1 MLLYEMQLDLQAES
15 VTKECNMTHD
25 HSSKTEKKPPAEA
38 QKLTR
43 ESHEE
48 YLLDKALAQ
57 TFPASD
63 PVAEMPTET
72 VSSEEAQAKETL
84 LDIGI
89 EMTFPA
95 SDPVS
100 VSSSITRIEH
110 SPDAVDAHIDHQNSN
125 EIEEAEKAAK
135 KTHK

>member
-1 MLLYEMQLDLQAES
+1 MAHHDTARAS
-15 VTKECNMTHD
+15 INPADNTKKRSPD
-25 HSSKTEKKPPAEA
+25 
-38 QKLTR
+38 
-43 ESHEE
+43 SHEE
-48 YLLDKALAQ
+48 HQLDKALAQ

-72 VSSEEAQAKETL
+72 TVSEEAKAKEDL
-84 LDIGI
+84 LDVGI

-100 VSSSITRIEH
+100 VSSGITRIEH
-110 SPDAVDAHIDHQNSN
+110 SPDSANAHIDHQNSN

-135 KTHK
+135 KTSK

>member
-1 MLLYEMQLDLQAES
+1 
-15 VTKECNMTHD
+15 MTHD
-25 HSSKTEKKPPAEA
+25 HSSKTEKKPLVEA
-38 QKLTR
+38 QKLTH

-72 VSSEEAQAKETL
+72 VSSEEEQAKETL

-100 VSSSITRIEH
+100 VSSGITRIEH
-110 SPDAVDAHIDHQNSN
+110 SPDAVDAHIDHQNSH
-125 EIEEAEKAAK
+125 EIEATEKAVK
-135 KTHK
+135 HPRK

>member
-1 MLLYEMQLDLQAES
+1 MTSGNKSREPIDPS
-15 VTKECNMTHD
+15 DNTKKRGSE
-25 HSSKTEKKPPAEA
+25 
-38 QKLTR
+38 

-48 YLLDKALAQ
+48 RMLDKALAH

-63 PVAEMPTET
+63 PVAELPTT
-72 VSSEEAQAKETL
+72 TAKSEGEQAKEDL
-84 LDIGI
+84 LDDGI

-110 SPDAVDAHIDHQNSN
+110 SPDSVDAHRDHQNSN
-125 EIEEAEKAAK
+125 EIEAAERAAK
-135 KTHK
+135 KGSK